1 MKVSGSPF
9 DPSFTPPSARS
20 VDLSPA
26 SGPASDD
33 ENMHGNEVPP
43 KKENSRKDLAVF
55 DFDLSGDED
64 DVSQVRSGVKKT
76 KVNHRGSH
84 QSKQSVTS
92 KKQTLLHQYMGVQSA
107 SSGRGVTKKSSDSK
121 DVRAVKSNAKKQVS
135 ASQTA
140 TDHGVRNTISKLLAS
155 KAEELAAKVSTQERQ
170 RGYTGQVDSASTV
183 SAVSLDEIAAPVSE
197 ETGGLVNRRTKRRN
211 PLATSAAAAKRAPP
225 KRARMEREED
235 TKVMVLDSVSSQA
248 SASSIPS
255 VQQPESSQTR
265 QSGAKKNG
273 LKGTLEKSEIALR
286 TRSSRKS
293 QGYDTRSQEADQKA
307 ETPKEVDSIILSD
320 SQPSSLTESDTYSP
334 LHQEPELGLTD
345 SPRSS
350 SSEVSRGGRPSP
362 RYTARGRRLSN
373 LSPDVKLDQA
383 SRASSAVSGLGT
395 GMRSALVKQTGE
407 GEPESD
413 PYSVD
418 EDSEIDKAYLRKQH
432 LIPPV
437 STEFSNTCMAR
448 ITDEDSSLVMSNSL
462 WKLLSVLSPAV
473 W

>member
-9 DPSFTPPSARS
+9 DPSITPPSVGS
-20 VDLSPA
+20 VDLSPV

-33 ENMHGNEVPP
+33 ENMHGIEVAP
-43 KKENSRKDLAVF
+43 KKENSKKKDLAVF

-84 QSKQSVTS
+84 HSKQSVTS

-107 SSGRGVTKKSSDSK
+107 SSSSGRGASKKNNDSK
-121 DVRAVKSNAKKQVS
+121 DVRAVKSNAKKQIP
-135 ASQTA
+135 ASHTA
-140 TDHGVRNTISKLLAS
+140 SDRGVRNTISKLLAS

-170 RGYTGQVDSASTV
+170 RGYTSQVGSASTT
-183 SAVSLDEIAAPVSE
+183 SAMSLDKIAAPVSE
-197 ETGGLVNRRTKRRN
+197 ETGGLINRRTKRRN

-225 KRARMEREED
+225 KRAKMEREED
-235 TKVMVLDSVSSQA
+235 TEVMVLDSMSSQA

-293 QGYDTRSQEADQKA
+293 QGHDTRSQEADQKA
-307 ETPKEVDSIILSD
+307 EIPKEVDSITLSD

-345 SPRSS
+345 SPRSSVSS

-383 SRASSAVSGLGT
+383 SRASSAVSGLGM
-395 GMRSALVKQTGE
+395 GMRPALVKHSGE

-413 PYSVD
+413 PYSL
-418 EDSEIDKAYLRKQH
+418 DSEIDKAYLKKQH
-432 LIPPV
+432 PIPPV
-437 STEFSNTCMAR
+437 STEF
-448 ITDEDSSLVMSNSL
+448 
-462 WKLLSVLSPAV
+462 
-473 W
+473 